1 MGVRKCVICGQVLK
15 PTDETVPY
23 KKRHAHIQCFNN
35 VMKITTS
42 EKRQKNEDKKKSSP
56 KPKTTPKTTQYKD
69 AVSEEEYQEKQ
80 RFYNII
86 KQITRSEKLEPKIYK
101 LAEDYVN
108 KYGFTYDGMTNCMDY
123 IVRVLE
129 VEISGDGMGL
139 IPYYYAEAE
148 KHIQTVIET
157 REKNKD
163 LTPEITNSFYEKRSI
178 HLSKRKPKIIQ
189 INIEEIGCDN

>member
-1 MGVRKCVICGQVLK
+1 MGVRKCVICGQILK

-42 EKRQKNEDKKKSSP
+42 EKRQKNEEKKSTA
-56 KPKTTPKTTQYKD
+56 KPKTKPKTTQYKD
-69 AVSEEEYQEKQ
+69 AVTEEEYQEKQ

-86 KQITRSEKLEPKIYK
+86 KQITRADTLEPKIYK
-101 LAEDYVN
+101 LAEDYIN
-108 KYGFTYDGMTNCMDY
+108 KYGFTYDGMTRCMDY
-123 IVRVLE
+123 ITRILE
-129 VEISGDGMGL
+129 IELEGDGMGL
-139 IPYYYAEAE
+139 IPYYYAESE
-148 KHIQTVIET
+148 KHAQMIADT

-163 LTPEITNSFYEKRSI
+163 LTPEITNSFYKKRSVHI
-178 HLSKRKPKIIQ
+178 RRKKSKITQ

>member
-1 MGVRKCVICGQVLK
+1 MGVRKCVICGQIIK

-23 KKRHAHIQCFNN
+23 KKRHAHVQCFNN

-42 EKRQKNEDKKKSSP
+42 EKRQKVEEKKKTVSTT
-56 KPKTTPKTTQYKD
+56 KPKKVQYKD
-69 AVSEEEYQEKQ
+69 AVTEEEYQEKQ

-86 KQITRSEKLEPKIYK
+86 KQITKTENLEPKIYK

-108 KYGFTYDGMTNCMDY
+108 KYGFTYDGMTRCMDY

-129 VEISGDGMGL
+129 MTITGDGMGL

-148 KHIQTVIET
+148 KHVKTIADT

-163 LTPEITNSFYEKRSI
+163 LTPEITENFYEEYSI
-178 HLSKRKPKIIQ
+178 RIKKRKPKIKQ
-189 INIEEIGCDN
+189 INIEEIGCDS

>member
-1 MGVRKCVICGQVLK
+1 MGVRKCVICGQIIK

-23 KKRHAHIQCFNN
+23 KKRHAHVQCFNN

-42 EKRQKNEDKKKSSP
+42 EKRQKVEEKKKTVSTT
-56 KPKTTPKTTQYKD
+56 KPKKVQYKD
-69 AVSEEEYQEKQ
+69 AVTEEEYQEKQ

-86 KQITRSEKLEPKIYK
+86 KQITKTENLEPKIYK

-108 KYGFTYDGMTNCMDY
+108 KYGFTYDGMTRCMDY
-123 IVRVLE
+123 IARVLE
-129 VEISGDGMGL
+129 MTITGDGMGL

-148 KHIQTVIET
+148 KHALTIAET

-163 LTPEITNSFYEKRSI
+163 LTPEITDNFYEKCSI
-178 HLSKRKPKIIQ
+178 LIKKKRPKIKQ
-189 INIEEIGCDN
+189 INIEEIGCDS

>member
-1 MGVRKCVICGQVLK
+1 MGVRKCVICGQIIK

-23 KKRHAHIQCFNN
+23 KKRHAHVQCFNN

-42 EKRQKNEDKKKSSP
+42 EKRQKVEEKKKTVSTT
-56 KPKTTPKTTQYKD
+56 KPKKVQYKD
-69 AVSEEEYQEKQ
+69 AVTEEEYQEKQ

-86 KQITRSEKLEPKIYK
+86 KQITKTEVLEPKIYK

-108 KYGFTYDGMTNCMDY
+108 KYGFTYDGMTRCMDY
-123 IVRVLE
+123 IIRVLE
-129 VEISGDGMGL
+129 MAITGDGMGL

-148 KHIQTVIET
+148 KHALTIAET

-163 LTPEITNSFYEKRSI
+163 LTPEITDNFYEKCFI
-178 HLSKRKPKIIQ
+178 LIKKKRPKIKQ
-189 INIEEIGCDN
+189 INIEQIGCDS